1 MSNSRIKAT
10 IKNSGV
16 AVGGQLANTVLS
28 FISRTVFIY
37 TLGKSYL
44 GVHGL
49 FSNIL
54 TVLSLAELGIGDAI
68 TYKLYKPLAEGNQDT
83 VRKYLTFYKN
93 AYVYIGFFVFLVGA
107 ALIPVLPFIMK
118 DPGDLQNVRLIY
130 MLYLFDT
137 SSTYF
142 FAHKK
147 LILNADQKNY
157 IITINRYIFLALR
170 TALQITVLLLFKNFI
185 LYLVLQIV
193 VNFAENVAV
202 AIQSNKMY
210 PYARKR
216 GEKLDSTEKKAV
228 FKQVSALLMHKIG
241 GVCVSGTDNILI
253 SSFVGVS
260 WVGLYSNYTTILT
273 IPMGLLAHV
282 FSPLTATVGNLIST
296 SGKEHIVKTFN
307 KLFLVNFWLYGFS
320 AIALFVL
327 IDPFISQ
334 VWLDESYLLSKA
346 ILFFIVLN
354 FYLNGMRQ
362 VVTNFKYASGLFWE
376 DRFRPLAE
384 SFVNLAMSI
393 ILLKHYG
400 FIGVIIGTTIATLT
414 TTFWLEAVI
423 VYRKVLKL
431 NPKVFFIRYVAYLL
445 IAGIIGTLTYFACAA
460 IPWHGLI
467 GFIVKAMV
475 CTLMVNLG
483 FFIAFYRTEAFKS
496 LRDQLL
502 AGIFRKGGRV

>member
-147 LILNADQKNY
+147 LILNADQ
-157 IITINRYIFLALR
+157 
-170 TALQITVLLLFKNFI
+170 
-185 LYLVLQIV
+185 
-193 VNFAENVAV
+193 
-202 AIQSNKMY
+202 
-210 PYARKR
+210 
-216 GEKLDSTEKKAV
+216 
-228 FKQVSALLMHKIG
+228 
-241 GVCVSGTDNILI
+241 
-253 SSFVGVS
+253 
-260 WVGLYSNYTTILT
+260 
-273 IPMGLLAHV
+273 
-282 FSPLTATVGNLIST
+282 
-296 SGKEHIVKTFN
+296 
-307 KLFLVNFWLYGFS
+307 
-320 AIALFVL
+320 
-327 IDPFISQ
+327 
-334 VWLDESYLLSKA
+334 
-346 ILFFIVLN
+346 
-354 FYLNGMRQ
+354 
-362 VVTNFKYASGLFWE
+362 
-376 DRFRPLAE
+376 
-384 SFVNLAMSI
+384 
-393 ILLKHYG
+393 
-400 FIGVIIGTTIATLT
+400 
-414 TTFWLEAVI
+414 
-423 VYRKVLKL
+423 
-431 NPKVFFIRYVAYLL
+431 
-445 IAGIIGTLTYFACAA
+445 
-460 IPWHGLI
+460 
-467 GFIVKAMV
+467 
-475 CTLMVNLG
+475 
-483 FFIAFYRTEAFKS
+483 
-496 LRDQLL
+496 
-502 AGIFRKGGRV
+502 